1 MRTEKKLLTGM
12 LLVLFIVFVAGCG
25 KVKKTGAALP
35 EVRNSGTAIQWRYPA
50 EEEWRD
56 LVALTELRGAAGEN
70 GKDGADGKNG
80 VDGRNGTNG
89 KDGIN
94 GKNGIDGKDGV
105 DGKNGADGKDGI
117 NGTDGKNGLD
127 GKDGTDGKDGING
140 IDGKDGTDGKD
151 GKNGLDGKDGADGKD
166 GKDGKDGVDG
176 INAKNIEVQRTE
188 THIQW
193 RYEGDEWQNLVAI
206 ADIEGPAGQNG
217 TDGANG
223 KTPEFRVSE
232 NILQWRYVGDEI
244 WLNLYDLTALKGADG
259 RDGADGKDG
268 ADGINGKDG
277 KDGKDGTNGQNG
289 SDGKDGKTPF
299 IGENGNWWFG
309 EIDTGI
315 KAAGTDG
322 KDGIN
327 GINGTNGKEIEIQKT
342 DLYIQWRYKGSE
354 WQNLVALADILGPSG
369 QNGTNGEDGRPPEFR
384 VNGNQLQWR
393 YAGDTI
399 WLNLYDLSALK
410 GADGKDGSCAGY
422 FAANGSVYSAGKALP
437 FTVKKKSGGLISYNA
452 SSNKI
457 TLSKGHTYSL
467 VFSGTIAVSA
477 KSDGKACGAA
487 LFDGYNS
494 EMALETQTY
503 VTAPKAD
510 QTEKLT
516 MAYNT
521 IYTAEEDITLTFQY
535 TTMLLQD
542 TNFKDARY
550 NITIIALD

>member
-1 MRTEKKLLTGM
+1 MKKRICCITIALCT
-12 LLVLFIVFVAGCG
+12 VLCIVFAAGCG
-25 KVKKTGAALP
+25 KTKKNDTALP
-35 EVRNSGTAIQWRYPA
+35 EVRNNGTAIQWKYSD
-50 EEEWRD
+50 ETDWRD
-56 LVALTELRGAAGEN
+56 LVLLTELRGAAGEN
-70 GKDGADGKNG
+70 GKNGTDGKDG
-80 VDGRNGTNG
+80 V
-89 KDGIN
+89 DGIN
-94 GKNGIDGKDGV
+94 GKNGIDGKDGA
-105 DGKNGADGKDGI
+105 DGINGKDGANGKDGVNGE
-117 NGTDGKNGLD
+117 NGTDGKNGTN
-127 GKDGTDGKDGING
+127 GTNGKDGI
-140 IDGKDGTDGKD
+140 
-151 GKNGLDGKDGADGKD
+151 NGLDGKDGADGKN
-166 GKDGKDGVDG
+166 GKDGIDGANGSDG
-176 INAKNIEVQRTE
+176 INAKNIEVQRAE

-206 ADIEGPAGQNG
+206 ADITGPAGQNG
-217 TDGANG
+217 ADGANG
-223 KTPEFRVSE
+223 KTPEFRVNE
-232 NILQWRYVGDEI
+232 NTLQWRYTGDEI
-244 WLNLYDLTALKGADG
+244 WLNLYDLSVLRGLDG
-259 RDGADGKDG
+259 KDGADGKDG
-268 ADGINGKDG
+268 INGKDG
-277 KDGKDGTNGQNG
+277 ADGKDGTNGINGQNG
-289 SDGKDGKTPF
+289 SDGADGNTPF
-299 IGENGNWWFG
+299 IGENGNWWVG

-315 KAAGTDG
+315 KAAGTAG

-327 GINGTNGKEIEIQKT
+327 GIDGTNGKEIEIQKT
-342 DLYIQWRYKGSE
+342 DLYIQWRYKGGE

-369 QNGTNGEDGRPPEFR
+369 QNGTNGEDGRTPEFR

-393 YAGDTI
+393 YEGETI
-399 WLNLYDLSALK
+399 WLNLYDLSVLK

>member
-1 MRTEKKLLTGM
+1 MKTGKKLLTGM

-25 KVKKTGAALP
+25 KAAKTDAATLP
-35 EVRNSGTAIQWRYPA
+35 EVRNNGTAIQWRYPA

-56 LVALTELRGAAGEN
+56 LVALSELQGAAGES

-80 VDGRNGTNG
+80 
-89 KDGIN
+89 I
-94 GKNGIDGKDGV
+94 
-105 DGKNGADGKDGI
+105 DGKDGI
-117 NGTDGKNGLD
+117 NGTDGKDGTNGTD
-127 GKDGTDGKDGING
+127 GKDGTNGKDGKDGTNGKDGKDGING
-140 IDGKDGTDGKD
+140 
-151 GKNGLDGKDGADGKD
+151 KDGADGK
-166 GKDGKDGVDG
+166 DG
-176 INAKNIEVQRTE
+176 INAKNIEVQRAE

-206 ADIEGPAGQNG
+206 ADITGPTGQKG
-217 TDGANG
+217 ADGANG

-259 RDGADGKDG
+259 RDGVDGKDG
-268 ADGINGKDG
+268 KDGINGKDG
-277 KDGKDGTNGQNG
+277 ADGKDGTNGQNG

-299 IGENGNWWFG
+299 IGGNGNWWIG

-327 GINGTNGKEIEIQKT
+327 GIDGANGKEIEIQKT
-342 DLYIQWRYKGSE
+342 DLYIQWRYKGGE

-369 QNGTNGEDGRPPEFR
+369 QNGTNGEDGRTPEFR

-393 YAGDTI
+393 YEGETI
-399 WLNLYDLSALK
+399 WLNLYDLSVLK

-422 FAANGSVYSAGKALP
+422 FAANGSVYSAGKSLP
-437 FTVKKKSGGLISYNA
+437 FTVKKKSGDLISYNA

>member
-1 MRTEKKLLTGM
+1 MRTGKKLLTGM

-25 KVKKTGAALP
+25 KTVKTDAALP

-80 VDGRNGTNG
+80 VDGRNGTDGKNG
-89 KDGIN
+89 I
-94 GKNGIDGKDGV
+94 NGIDGKNGL
-105 DGKNGADGKDGI
+105 DGK

-127 GKDGTDGKDGING
+127 GKDGV
-140 IDGKDGTDGKD
+140 D
-151 GKNGLDGKDGADGKD
+151 GKNGLDGKDGVDGKNGLDGKNGTDGKNGLDGKDGVDGKD
-166 GKDGKDGVDG
+166 GKNGLDGKDGVDG
-176 INAKNIEVQRTE
+176 INAKNIEVQRAE
-188 THIQW
+188 FYIQW
-193 RYEGDEWQNLVAI
+193 RYEGEEWQNLVAI

-232 NILQWRYVGDEI
+232 NILQWRYVDDEI

-259 RDGADGKDG
+259 RDG
-268 ADGINGKDG
+268 KDG
-277 KDGKDGTNGQNG
+277 KDGINGQDGRDGADGQNG

-327 GINGTNGKEIEIQKT
+327 GIDGTNGKEIEIQKT
-342 DLYIQWRYKGSE
+342 DLYIQWRYNGGE

-369 QNGTNGEDGRPPEFR
+369 QNGTNGEDGRTPEFR

>member
-1 MRTEKKLLTGM
+1 MKTGKKLLTCM

-25 KVKKTGAALP
+25 KAEKTGAAALP
-35 EVRNSGTAIQWRYPA
+35 EVRNNGTAIQWRYPA

-56 LVALTELRGAAGEN
+56 LVALSELQGAAGES
-70 GKDGADGKNG
+70 GKDGAD
-80 VDGRNGTNG
+80 
-89 KDGIN
+89 

-105 DGKNGADGKDGI
+105 DGKNGAGGKDGI

-127 GKDGTDGKDGING
+127 GKGGTNGKDGIDGKDGING
-140 IDGKDGTDGKD
+140 TDGKDGTNGTDGKD
-151 GKNGLDGKDGADGKD
+151 GTNGKDGINGKDGKDGINGKDGADGK
-166 GKDGKDGVDG
+166 DG
-176 INAKNIEVQRTE
+176 INAKNIEVQRAE

-206 ADIEGPAGQNG
+206 ADITGPTGQKG
-217 TDGANG
+217 ADGANG

-259 RDGADGKDG
+259 RDGV
-268 ADGINGKDG
+268 
-277 KDGKDGTNGQNG
+277 
-289 SDGKDGKTPF
+289 DGKDGKTPF
-299 IGENGNWWFG
+299 IGENGNWWIG

-315 KAAGTDG
+315 KAAGNDG

-327 GINGTNGKEIEIQKT
+327 GIDGTNGKEIEIQKT
-342 DLYIQWRYKGSE
+342 DLYIQWRYKGGE

-369 QNGTNGEDGRPPEFR
+369 QNGTNGEDGRTPEFR

-393 YAGDTI
+393 YEGDTI
-399 WLNLYDLSALK
+399 WLNLYDLSVLK

-422 FAANGSVYSAGKALP
+422 FAANGSVYSAGKSLP
-437 FTVKKKSGGLISYNA
+437 FTVKKKSGDLISYN
-452 SSNKI
+452 SSSKTI

-510 QTEKLT
+510 QTEKLA

-542 TNFKDARY
+542 TNFKDAQY

>member
-1 MRTEKKLLTGM
+1 MKKRSCSIIIALCT
-12 LLVLFIVFVAGCG
+12 VLCIVFTAGCG
-25 KVKKTGAALP
+25 KTVKTDAALP

-80 VDGRNGTNG
+80 VDG
-89 KDGIN
+89 
-94 GKNGIDGKDGV
+94 
-105 DGKNGADGKDGI
+105 
-117 NGTDGKNGLD
+117 KNGLD
-127 GKDGTDGKDGING
+127 GKDGTDGK
-140 IDGKDGTDGKD
+140 
-151 GKNGLDGKDGADGKD
+151 NGL
-166 GKDGKDGVDG
+166 DGKDGVDG
-176 INAKNIEVQRTE
+176 INAKNIEVRRAE
-188 THIQW
+188 SYIQW
-193 RYEGDEWQNLVAI
+193 RYEGEEWQNLVAI

-223 KTPEFRVSE
+223 KTPEFRVSD
-232 NILQWRYVGDEI
+232 NILQWRYVDDEI

-259 RDGADGKDG
+259 RDG
-268 ADGINGKDG
+268 KDG
-277 KDGKDGTNGQNG
+277 KDGINGQDGRDGADGQNG

-327 GINGTNGKEIEIQKT
+327 GIDGTNGKEIEIQKT
-342 DLYIQWRYKGSE
+342 DLYIQWRYKGGE

-369 QNGTNGEDGRPPEFR
+369 QNGTNGEDGRTPEFR

-457 TLSKGHTYSL
+457 TPSKGHTYSL